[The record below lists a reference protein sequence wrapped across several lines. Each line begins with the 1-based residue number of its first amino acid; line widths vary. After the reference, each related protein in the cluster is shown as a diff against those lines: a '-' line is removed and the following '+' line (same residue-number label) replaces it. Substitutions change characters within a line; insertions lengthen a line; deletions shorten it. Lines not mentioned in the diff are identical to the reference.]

1 MRCLC
6 CGNEINETQR
16 YCVKCGQNNES
27 YVEEKSIE
35 QVEVYHHSP
44 NNSADSKYTMEF
56 WDNVKKTGKEIA
68 QNGRRELVEA
78 KTTVSK
84 VIGKIRG
91 VSDEDPNVKLDD
103 ILRSSIDL
111 YNDAYTMLNDAG
123 VTLYNERTRSVDLI
137 ELIENLINSIANK
150 PKEFDTAIAEIQ
162 VNKNKFKDVCDFTK
176 EELETAK
183 KTALGAGVGVTAGA
197 AIVSVA
203 PSVAMWV
210 ATTFGT
216 ASTGVAI
223 SSLSGAAATNAAL
236 AWLGGGAVVTGGGG
250 IAAGNA
256 FLALAGPIGWTIAGA
271 SILTSVVLFSKN
283 KIKMNGKKKEE
294 IEAVKENTASLKK
307 TAADI
312 QILLNEVVELRNALN
327 RYYLDCVSL
336 YNANFTALSYDRQ
349 MQLGALVNNTKALS
363 ASLGKTI

>member
-1 MRCLC
+1 M
-6 CGNEINETQR
+6 
-16 YCVKCGQNNES
+16 S
-27 YVEEKSIE
+27 
-35 QVEVYHHSP
+35 
-44 NNSADSKYTMEF
+44 F

-68 QNGRRELVEA
+68 QNGKRELVEA
-78 KTTVSK
+78 KAAVSK
-84 VIGKIRG
+84 FIGKMKG
-91 VSDEDPNVKLDD
+91 VSEDDPNVTLDD

-111 YNDAYTMLNDAG
+111 YNDAYTMLNDSGA
-123 VTLYNERTRSVDLI
+123 TLYNERTRSVDLI
-137 ELIENLINSIANK
+137 ELVENLINSIANR

-162 VNKNKFKDVCDFTK
+162 VNKKKFKDVCDFTK

-236 AWLGGGAVVTGGGG
+236 AWLGGGAMAAGGGG
-250 IAAGNA
+250 VAAGNA

-283 KIKMNGKKKEE
+283 KLKMNDKKKEE
-294 IEAVKENTASLKK
+294 IEAVKQNTTLVKK

-312 QILLNEVVELRNALN
+312 RILLDEVIALRNALN
-327 RYYLDCVSL
+327 QYYISCVSL
-336 YNANFTALSYDRQ
+336 YNANFVSLSYAQ
-349 MQLGALVNNTKALS
+349 QIQLGTLVNNTKALS
-363 ASLGKTI
+363 ISLGKTI

>member
-1 MRCLC
+1 M
-6 CGNEINETQR
+6 
-16 YCVKCGQNNES
+16 
-27 YVEEKSIE
+27 
-35 QVEVYHHSP
+35 
-44 NNSADSKYTMEF
+44 AF
-56 WDNVKKTGKEIA
+56 WDSVKKTGGEILK
-68 QNGRRELVEA
+68 NGKRELGEA
-78 KTTVSK
+78 KTAVSK
-84 VIGKIRG
+84 FIGKVRG
-91 VSDEDPNVKLDD
+91 VSEEDPNVKLDD

-137 ELIENLINSIANK
+137 ELIENLINSIANR
-150 PKEFDTAIAEIQ
+150 PKEFDTAISEIQ
-162 VNKNKFKDVCDFTK
+162 VNKKKFKDICDFTR

-236 AWLGGGAVVTGGGG
+236 AWLGGGAVAAGGGG
-250 IAAGNA
+250 VAAGHA

-271 SILTSVVLFSKN
+271 SILTSVVLFSTN
-283 KIKMNGKKKEE
+283 KMKMYDKKKEE
-294 IEAVKENTASLKK
+294 IEAVKENTALVKK

-312 QILLNEVVELRNALN
+312 QVLLNEVVELRNALN
-327 RYYLDCVSL
+327 QYYLGCVSL
-336 YNANFTALSYDRQ
+336 YNANFSELSYEQQ
-349 MQLGALVNNTKALS
+349 MQLGTLVNNTKALS

>member
-1 MRCLC
+1 
-6 CGNEINETQR
+6 
-16 YCVKCGQNNES
+16 
-27 YVEEKSIE
+27 
-35 QVEVYHHSP
+35 
-44 NNSADSKYTMEF
+44 MEF
-56 WDNVKKTGKEIA
+56 WDSVKKTGKEIA
-68 QNGRRELVEA
+68 QNGKRELGEA
-78 KTTVSK
+78 KTAVSK
-84 VIGKIRG
+84 FVGKMRG

-137 ELIENLINSIANK
+137 ELIENLINSIANR
-150 PKEFDTAIAEIQ
+150 PKEFDTAISEIQ
-162 VNKNKFKDVCDFTK
+162 VNKKKFKDICDFTR

-203 PSVAMWV
+203 PSGAMWV

-236 AWLGGGAVVTGGGG
+236 AWLGGGAVAAGGGG
-250 IAAGNA
+250 MAAGHA

-271 SILTSVVLFSKN
+271 SILTSVVLFSTN

-294 IEAVKENTASLKK
+294 IEAVKENTALVKK

-312 QILLNEVVELRNALN
+312 QVLLNEVVELRNALN
-327 RYYLDCVSL
+327 QYYLSCVSL
-336 YNANFTALSYDRQ
+336 YNANFTELPYEQQ

>member
-1 MRCLC
+1 MDFW
-6 CGNEINETQR
+6 
-16 YCVKCGQNNES
+16 
-27 YVEEKSIE
+27 KS
-35 QVEVYHHSP
+35 
-44 NNSADSKYTMEF
+44 
-56 WDNVKKTGKEIA
+56 VKKTGGEIFE
-68 QNGRRELVEA
+68 NGKRGLGEA
-78 KTTVSK
+78 KTAVSK
-84 VIGKIRG
+84 FIGKVRG
-91 VSDEDPNVKLDD
+91 VSEEDPNVKLDD
-103 ILRSSIDL
+103 ILRSSIDV

-137 ELIENLINSIANK
+137 ELIENLINSIANR
-150 PKEFDTAIAEIQ
+150 PKEFDTAISEIQ
-162 VNKNKFKDVCDFTK
+162 VNKKKFKDICDFTR

-236 AWLGGGAVVTGGGG
+236 AWLGGGAVAAGGGG
-250 IAAGNA
+250 VAAGHA

-271 SILTSVVLFSKN
+271 SILTSVVLFSTN
-283 KIKMNGKKKEE
+283 KMKMYDKKKEE
-294 IEAVKENTASLKK
+294 IEAVKENTALVKK

-312 QILLNEVVELRNALN
+312 QVLLNEVIELRNALN
-327 RYYLDCVSL
+327 QYYLGCVSL
-336 YNANFTALSYDRQ
+336 HNANFSALSYEQQ
-349 MQLGALVNNTKALS
+349 MQLGTLVNNTKALS

>member
-1 MRCLC
+1 MDFW
-6 CGNEINETQR
+6 
-16 YCVKCGQNNES
+16 
-27 YVEEKSIE
+27 KS
-35 QVEVYHHSP
+35 
-44 NNSADSKYTMEF
+44 
-56 WDNVKKTGKEIA
+56 VKKTGGEIFE
-68 QNGRRELVEA
+68 NGKRELGEA
-78 KTTVSK
+78 KTAISK
-84 VIGKIRG
+84 FIGKVRG
-91 VSDEDPNVKLDD
+91 VSEEDPNVKLDD

-137 ELIENLINSIANK
+137 ELIENLINSIANR
-150 PKEFDTAIAEIQ
+150 PKEFDTAISEIQ
-162 VNKNKFKDVCDFTK
+162 VNKKKFKDICDFTR

-236 AWLGGGAVVTGGGG
+236 AWLGGGAVAAGGGG
-250 IAAGNA
+250 VAAGHA
-256 FLALAGPIGWTIAGA
+256 FLALAGPIGWTVAGA
-271 SILTSVVLFSKN
+271 SILTSVVLFSSN
-283 KIKMNGKKKEE
+283 KIKMYEKKKEE
-294 IEAVKENTASLKK
+294 IESVKKNTTLVKK

-312 QILLNEVVELRNALN
+312 QVLLNEVVELRNALN
-327 RYYLDCVSL
+327 QYYLSCVPL
-336 YNANFTALSYDRQ
+336 YNSNFTALSYNQQ
-349 MQLGALVNNTKALS
+349 MQLGTLVNNTKALS